1 MTPAA
6 LRLTLSQAAP
16 PRDVDTAVAALWWAK
31 KGDWHK
37 AHRLVMDEAARA
49 AAWVHAYLH
58 RVEGDIDNAHY
69 WYRQARRPAADGD
82 LDAEWDAI
90 VAALL
95 DEDGASRSAP

>member
-6 LRLTLSQAAP
+6 FRLTLSHAVP
-16 PRDVDTAVAALWWAK
+16 PRALDAPVAALWWAK

-37 AHRLVMDEAARA
+37 AHRLVMDEAGRE

-58 RVEGDIDNAHY
+58 RVEGDIGNAHY
-69 WYRQARRPAADGD
+69 WYGQARHRPADGD

-90 VAALL
+90 VTALL
-95 DEDGASRSAP
+95 EGDAAPRSPA